1 MRIPAAALRVS
12 ATPCRIPT
20 VPPVGGAASLATAYP
35 NMSAVPV
42 EEIAN
47 AKGDAGEESGA
58 VGGLLNNPVK
68 L

>member
-1 MRIPAAALRVS
+1 MRIPETLRVS

-20 VPPVGGAASLATAYP
+20 VPPVGSAASLATAYP

-47 AKGDAGEESGA
+47 AKGGGEESDA
-58 VGGLLNNPVK
+58 VEGLLNNPVK

>member
-1 MRIPAAALRVS
+1 M
-12 ATPCRIPT
+12 
-20 VPPVGGAASLATAYP
+20 PPVGGAASLATAYP

>member
-1 MRIPAAALRVS
+1 M
-12 ATPCRIPT
+12 
-20 VPPVGGAASLATAYP
+20 PPVGGGAASLATAYP

-47 AKGDAGEESGA
+47 AKGEGEGSGGA
-58 VGGLLNNPVK
+58 VDGLLNNPVK